1 MPDTHPT
8 GASGSAPAPSTRRPL
23 RVLLAGGGT
32 AGHVNPLLA
41 TAAALRDPSTGGDE
55 RDVIE
60 GVGLS
65 GTLGPPDL
73 DLTAHSGI
81 VSADESCRPRGAPVG
96 VRIRTWLTVCGGGC

>member
-1 MPDTHPT
+1 MVSVELPTHTNVMHVP
-8 GASGSAPAPSTRRPL
+8 GA
-23 RVLLAGGGT
+23 
-32 AGHVNPLLA
+32 
-41 TAAALRDPSTGGDE
+41 TGGDE

-96 VRIRTWLTVCGGGC
+96 VRIRTWLTVCGAGC